1 LDYKSHKFIAS
12 LIIKINNDIMSLDLF
27 HQRVSIRIHGQLGG
41 ASFPPF
47 VSHLATTLDLSGFVC
62 MDSKGVAIEVQGHM
76 ENIEKFLWRL
86 TDDAPAG
93 AKIDMIQQNIIK
105 KLSTPSSTSA
115 FEVKT

>member
-1 LDYKSHKFIAS
+1 
-12 LIIKINNDIMSLDLF
+12 MSFDLF
-27 HQRVSIRIHGQLGG
+27 HQRVSIYVHGKLGG

-47 VSHLATTLDLSGFVC
+47 VSHLATTLNLSGFVC

-86 TDDAPAG
+86 TDDAPAS
-93 AKIDMIQQNIIK
+93 ARIDMIQQNIIK
-105 KLSTPSSTSA
+105 KLLTPSTASA